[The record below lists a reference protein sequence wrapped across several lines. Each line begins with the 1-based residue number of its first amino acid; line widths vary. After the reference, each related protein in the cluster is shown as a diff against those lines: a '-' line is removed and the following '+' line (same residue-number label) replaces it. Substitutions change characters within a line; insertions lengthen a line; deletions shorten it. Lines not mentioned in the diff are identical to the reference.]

1 MKTKQININELDGF
15 NLFQRAEIG
24 REAFNQL
31 IRDILGQHK
40 EGRMLIQSDY
50 AGDYNA
56 TSITFDVK
64 IEYYDIITEKDGW
77 GKDIL
82 TINRYNYNNGTCINL
97 DLSAAKMAHITVD
110 KDPED
115 MNICI
120 QVDGQGLWFEL

>member
-1 MKTKQININELDGF
+1 MKTKQININELEGF
-15 NLFQRAEIG
+15 NLFKRAEIG
-24 REAFNQL
+24 REAFHQL
-31 IRDILGQHK
+31 VRDILGQQK

-82 TINRYNYNNGTCINL
+82 TINRYNYNKGTCINL

-120 QVDGQGLWFEL
+120 QVDGKGLWFEL